1 MVDLGEVMTF
11 PVEFTNATNRIT
23 NEFYRESVSFFF
35 NAGEARLTIFEIR
48 ANARVLTRNARG
60 AGPIAK

>member
-11 PVEFTNATNRIT
+11 PVECHERNQSNNERILP
-23 NEFYRESVSFFF
+23 RERFVFQC
-35 NAGEARLTIFEIR
+35 GEARLTIFEIR